1 MIHRVCVAF
10 GTRPEASKMGPVVR
24 ALRDQPNLEPIVL
37 VTGQH
42 REQLDSMLRMFESP
56 VDVDLGVMT
65 ERQALSDLVGRIV
78 PAVGQVLRELSPE
91 YVLVHGDT
99 LTTFAVSLAS
109 FFENIPIGHVEA
121 GLRSHDLTQPFPAA
135 ANRRLTDVITDLD
148 FPPTSL
154 AKDNLINEG
163 KPRETIVVTGNTA
176 VDAVRFVAGRF
187 PPPSAIPDGEVIGIT
202 LHRRENLSILP
213 ELAEVIAEVALAY
226 PHITFI
232 YPVHLNPVVREAVW
246 PALGSISNVILDDPW
261 DYPSLI
267 SLLQASRLFITDS
280 GGIQEEG
287 AALGVPVVVVRN
299 VTERPE
305 GVDTGILRLVGTN
318 PNRVKSQLLQLIGDD
333 EELFTMRASPNPY
346 GDGKAASRITQAVA
360 WRLGE
365 ADRPEDWFPDD
376 YRG

>member
-1 MIHRVCVAF
+1 
-10 GTRPEASKMGPVVR
+10 MGPVVR
-24 ALRDQPNLEPIVL
+24 ELYKHPNLDPIVL

-42 REQLDSMLRMFESP
+42 REQLDSMLRMFEIP
-56 VDVDLGVMT
+56 VDGDLGVMA
-65 ERQALSDLVGRIV
+65 ERQSLSDLVGRIV
-78 PAVGQVLRELSPE
+78 PAVGRVLRELSPE

-109 FFENIPIGHVEA
+109 FFEHIPIGHVEA
-121 GLRSHDLTQPFPAA
+121 GLRSYDLTQPFPEE

-148 FPPTSL
+148 FPPTLL
-154 AKDNLINEG
+154 AKNNLINEG
-163 KPRETIVVTGNTA
+163 KSRETVIVTGNTA
-176 VDAVRFVAGRF
+176 VDAVRFVAGRV
-187 PPPSAIPDGEVIGIT
+187 PPTSVLPDGEVIGIT
-202 LHRRENLSILP
+202 LHRRENFSILP
-213 ELAEVIAEVALAY
+213 ELASAIAEVALAY
-226 PHITFI
+226 PEITFI
-232 YPVHLNPVVREAVW
+232 YPVHLNPLVREAVW
-246 PALGSISNVILDDPW
+246 PALSPISNVVLDDPW

-267 SLLQASRLFITDS
+267 NLLQASRLFITDS

-305 GVDTGILRLVGTN
+305 GVDTGILRLGGTK
-318 PNRVKSQLLQLIGDD
+318 PSRVKSQLLKLIGDD
-333 EELFTMRASPNPY
+333 DELGAMRESPNPY

-365 ADRPEDWFPDD
+365 SDRPEEWLPDN